1 MILIDGPYVSDFLK
15 KTLRE
20 KQIPVIETPIAR
32 KLLGDNY
39 FYVPEQEAVEKYR
52 QDKALRL
59 FTNSENS
66 IAWVEQHLSFLDIP
80 EKVKIFKN
88 KVKFRE
94 LLKPMFP
101 GYFFKSVAFTQLDEV
116 EVNSLPV
123 PFVIKPAVGFFSMGV
138 HNVETRE
145 EWPGILAT
153 IKEEMDEVRDLYPI
167 EVMDATTFIF
177 EQHIK
182 GEEYAVDCYFSASG
196 EPVILNIMHHV
207 FSSGKDVSDRVY
219 ITSRE
224 IIQTYKKPLE
234 AFLAQLGQLAGLTNF
249 LIHIEVRIDESGH
262 IAPIEVNPMRFGG
275 WCTTADLT
283 ALGYGFNPYLAY
295 LNDER
300 PDWTRIFASRRDRL
314 FSVVVLDNSTGLPTE
329 RIAGFDHA
337 RLAAGFTHVLEQ
349 RPMDVGSTG
358 VFGFLFVET
367 PEEKRGELE
376 RVLRSDLREFVREAE
391 RER

>member
-283 ALGYGFNPYLAY
+283 WYAYGFNSYEYFHA
-295 LNDER
+295 NKR
-300 PDWTRIFASRRDRL
+300 PDWEQILGAMDDAL
-314 FSVVVLDNSTGLPTE
+314 FSLIVLDNNTGIKG
-329 RIAGFDHA
+329 RDIKSFDYE
-337 RLAAGFTHVLEQ
+337 RLAASFQKPLTVRKVNHREFPL
-349 RPMDVGSTG
+349 
-358 VFGFLFVET
+358 FGFVFTQT
-367 PEEKRGELE
+367 PKSHTEELDRILI
-376 RVLRSDLREFVREAE
+376 SNLREFVIE
-391 RER
+391 